1 VYRAGALTRVTARL
15 LFGALLVSG
24 TLAGQEPPRLDTSV
38 APPAAGEP
46 ANPGVNR
53 LDRADG
59 LLASVRMAA
68 AERDGAALASA
79 TSAYVSYLAVL
90 RDEIGRAPRAD
101 GPVLPD
107 KLVVGRAIALQATE
121 LDSLA
126 KAAPRRLR
134 KDVERALA
142 AADGLLETLAK
153 GWSSPA
159 VRPEPESHA
168 GHSRSTSATGGGH
181 Q

>member
-1 VYRAGALTRVTARL
+1 MYRAGALTRVTARL

-24 TLAGQEPPRLDTSV
+24 TLAGQEPPRLDAPV
-38 APPAAGEP
+38 APSTAGEP
-46 ANPGVNR
+46 ANSDVSG
-53 LDRADG
+53 LDRSKE
-59 LLASVRMAA
+59 LLASVRTAA
-68 AERDGAALASA
+68 DERDGAALASA
-79 TSAYVSYLAVL
+79 TAAYVSYLTVL
-90 RDEIGRAPRAD
+90 RDEIGRAARAD